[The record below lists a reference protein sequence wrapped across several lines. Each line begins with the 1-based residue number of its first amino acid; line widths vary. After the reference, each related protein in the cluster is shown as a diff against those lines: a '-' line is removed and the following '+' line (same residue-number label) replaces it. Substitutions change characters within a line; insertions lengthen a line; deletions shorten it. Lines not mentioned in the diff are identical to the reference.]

1 MAIVKEKLKII
12 GMAHNNAQVWL
23 AMQMYDCDP
32 NLALDY
38 LVDLPEPR
46 LLDFILSIII
56 RGGPHRLFWPHP
68 DHPGIAITVE

>member
-1 MAIVKEKLKII
+1 MLMAIVKEKLKII

-38 LVDLPEPR
+38 LVDLPEA
-46 LLDFILSIII
+46 LFVNDS
-56 RGGPHRLFWPHP
+56 GG
-68 DHPGIAITVE
+68 A

>member
-1 MAIVKEKLKII
+1 MLMAIVKEKLKII

-38 LVDLPEPR
+38 LVDLLVLIPEVY
-46 LLDFILSIII
+46 FVNAS
-56 RGGPHRLFWPHP
+56 GGATSTFL
-68 DHPGIAITVE
+68 ASS

>member
-1 MAIVKEKLKII
+1 MLMAIVKEKLKII

-38 LVDLPEPR
+38 LVV
-46 LLDFILSIII
+46 LLVPSFIFNEI
-56 RGGPHRLFWPHP
+56 RGGHIDFFGLVLLVSLSP
-68 DHPGIAITVE
+68 ITVE

>member
-1 MAIVKEKLKII
+1 MLMAIVKEKLKII

-38 LVDLPEPR
+38 WWTYPR
-46 LLDFILSIII
+46 LYFVNDS
-56 RGGPHRLFWPHP
+56 GGATSTFL
-68 DHPGIAITVE
+68 ASS